1 MKVTS
6 VKIKLT
12 VLFILTNLSLFGQ
25 SASEI
30 FERIQKLKVTGTV
43 LYVAAHPDDENT
55 RLISCLSKEKKY
67 RTGYISLTR
76 GDGGQNLIGTE
87 LGVNLGL
94 IRTRELMAAREI
106 DGGEQ
111 FFTTAYDFGFSKNP
125 DETFTIWNKDQ
136 VLEDLVYVIRK
147 FRPDVIICRF
157 PEDSRAGHGH
167 HSASGILAREAFEI
181 SGDASKYTNQVQ
193 EFGVWQPQRLLW
205 NTFNFGGNNTTSED
219 QFKLDVGGY
228 NDVIGSSYGELA
240 ADSRSQHK
248 SQGFGV
254 PRQRGKQTEFF
265 TTIKGTKPINDLLE
279 GASSDWIKQKN
290 GEKIQQLIDEILQEF
305 KINEPS
311 ASIKKLIA
319 LKKLVSTT
327 NDIHLKT
334 RKIAEIDK
342 LIIDCAGL
350 WMACYS
356 KEAHYATSDSMV
368 VTLQTICRS
377 NSKIQLTN
385 LPNAVKD
392 TLPDSTLI
400 ENKLASFVFSIIG
413 SSKISQPYWLE
424 EEHTRGMF
432 VLNDNSQ
439 TGKPWSDYPVNYT
452 VTFKL
457 EDELLSVNL
466 PIIYKHTDPVKGELY
481 DPLTISA
488 AVTATTDEPILLFKS
503 LQPKKHV
510 VRYSFW
516 GNRPETFTIK
526 NDYSQNKNYSI
537 SQTTNKLEFKKKGE
551 EIEVVYT
558 ITPLNTKAENL
569 VINYQVE
576 DSKNNSLVVR
586 EMTKINYDH
595 IPPIVWYPKLKTEVK
610 YLEINIVTQKILY
623 IKGAGDLIP
632 QYLRQLGIAV
642 EEVNAKEIAEIDL
655 SNYKTIVT
663 GIRAYNTDDRLPYVQ
678 AKLMNYVKNGGSYIV
693 QYNTSAAALPKNIGP
708 YPFTVGRGRVTE
720 EDATITIKE
729 ENIPLLQKPNKITQ
743 EDFKGWIQERGL
755 YFAEKADSNYVR
767 PFLMNDKGEQPL
779 DGSLIIAKYGA
790 GTFTYTG
797 LSFFREIPA
806 GVNGAIRLFINLISE
821 NEQ

>member
-1 MKVTS
+1 
-6 VKIKLT
+6 
-12 VLFILTNLSLFGQ
+12 
-25 SASEI
+25 
-30 FERIQKLKVTGTV
+30 
-43 LYVAAHPDDENT
+43 
-55 RLISCLSKEKKY
+55 
-67 RTGYISLTR
+67 
-76 GDGGQNLIGTE
+76 
-87 LGVNLGL
+87 
-94 IRTRELMAAREI
+94 
-106 DGGEQ
+106 
-111 FFTTAYDFGFSKNP
+111 
-125 DETFTIWNKDQ
+125 
-136 VLEDLVYVIRK
+136 
-147 FRPDVIICRF
+147 
-157 PEDSRAGHGH
+157 
-167 HSASGILAREAFEI
+167 
-181 SGDASKYTNQVQ
+181 
-193 EFGVWQPQRLLW
+193 
-205 NTFNFGGNNTTSED
+205 
-219 QFKLDVGGY
+219 
-228 NDVIGSSYGELA
+228 
-240 ADSRSQHK
+240 
-248 SQGFGV
+248 
-254 PRQRGKQTEFF
+254 
-265 TTIKGTKPINDLLE
+265 
-279 GASSDWIKQKN
+279 
-290 GEKIQQLIDEILQEF
+290 
-305 KINEPS
+305 
-311 ASIKKLIA
+311 
-319 LKKLVSTT
+319 
-327 NDIHLKT
+327 
-334 RKIAEIDK
+334 
-342 LIIDCAGL
+342 
-350 WMACYS
+350 MACYS

-392 TLPDSTLI
+392 TLPDSTLT

-432 VLNDNSQ
+432 VLNDKSQ

-516 GNRPETFTIK
+516 GNQPETFTIK
-526 NDYSQNKNYSI
+526 NVYSQNKNYNI

-558 ITPLNTKAENL
+558 ITPVNTKAENL
-569 VINYQVE
+569 VINYQVV
-576 DSKNNSLVVR
+576 DSKNNSLEVR

-595 IPPIVWYPKLKTEVK
+595 IPPIAWYPKLKTEVK

-678 AKLMNYVKNGGSYIV
+678 AKLMDYVKNGGNYIV

-708 YPFTVGRGRVTE
+708 YPFTIGRGRVTE
-720 EDATITIKE
+720 EDAEITIQDSKIKFL
-729 ENIPLLQKPNKITQ
+729 NSPNKITQ

-779 DGSLIIAKYGA
+779 DGSLIFAKYGS

-821 NEQ
+821 NDK